1 MRAMKDSGIP
11 WIEEIPENWS
21 VFNIRQLFSFG
32 KGLPITKENLR
43 EKGVSVISY
52 GQIHSKLNKGT
63 SIIPDLIRYVDNS
76 YLTSNPESLT
86 KKGDFIFADTSE
98 DVLGCGNCVYVD
110 KDITLFAGY
119 HTIILRNKAKESSK
133 YLAYLFSTDAW
144 RKQIRERVAGV
155 KLFSVSQ
162 KILRETSI
170 ILPPFVEQERI
181 VDCLDTECARIDAVM
196 EQTRASIEEYKK
208 LKQSIVTEAV
218 TKGIRPNRRVK
229 PCTIDNLDVIPE
241 SWKEIRNSFL
251 FRENVRIPYEDSP
264 SLSLSQADGLILTD
278 DMKERSLKTSSY
290 DGWKRV
296 EKGDLVL
303 NRFKAHLGVFFA
315 ASVEGM
321 VSFHYG
327 VYAPVQI
334 INSKYY
340 EYLFHSDIYRGIFS
354 YKSNGMTVGL
364 QNLSNQS
371 FYDVKSLYPP
381 IEEQN
386 EIVAWLDQ
394 ENSRIDS
401 LIEKK
406 QELLSGLESYK
417 QSIIFERIGIVTL

>member
-11 WIEEIPENWS
+11 WIGEIPADWKTYRNKDCFTCSKEIIGEESKNTQLLS
-21 VFNIRQLFSFG
+21 LTTKGIKEKRPEDSTGKVPESYDTYQVVKKNDLVMCLFDLDVSAVFSGISPFNGMISPAYKVLKCKNERITPQYADYWFSFIFDG
-32 KGLPITKENLR
+32 RKFKHYSKNLR
-43 EKGVSVISY
+43 Y
-52 GQIHSKLNKGT
+52 TLNY
-63 SIIPDLIRYVDNS
+63 D
-76 YLTSNPESLT
+76 E
-86 KKGDFIFADTSE
+86 FA
-98 DVLGCGNCVYVD
+98 VLP
-110 KDITLFAGY
+110 
-119 HTIILRNKAKESSK
+119 
-133 YLAYLFSTDAW
+133 
-144 RKQIRERVAGV
+144 
-155 KLFSVSQ
+155 
-162 KILRETSI
+162 I
-170 ILPPFVEQERI
+170 ILPNVKQQQSI
-181 VDCLDTECARIDAVM
+181 TDLLDAKCARIDAVM

-208 LKQSIVTEAV
+208 LKQSIITEAV

-417 QSIIFERIGIVTL
+417 QSIIFEYVTGKKEVVIP